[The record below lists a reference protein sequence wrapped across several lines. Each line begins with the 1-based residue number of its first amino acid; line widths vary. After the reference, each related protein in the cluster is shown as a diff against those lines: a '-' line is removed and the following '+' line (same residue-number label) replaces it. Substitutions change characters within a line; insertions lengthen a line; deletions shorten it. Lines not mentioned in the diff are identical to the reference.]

1 MCYGQ
6 NNETRLN
13 DMNMQQNWTIITSRM
28 AKVYDKDGVLF
39 RYYASSIFSIKQLV
53 VPVKFRIQVLQTVN
67 DSMFAGHLDHVETL
81 ARIQSQF
88 HWPGIVKDVKDYV
101 KSCNI
106 CQKIL

>member
-39 RYYASSIFSIKQLV
+39 RYYASSIF
-53 VPVKFRIQVLQTVN
+53 
-67 DSMFAGHLDHVETL
+67 
-81 ARIQSQF
+81 F
-88 HWPGIVKDVKDYV
+88 H
-101 KSCNI
+101 
-106 CQKIL
+106 